1 LAHSL
6 VYVKPLTNH
15 KTTPYPGRELAYAN
29 SRRFALLVLVV
40 VALTAVA
47 LSGCGPA
54 KNSPSLTPAER
65 DAQIL
70 AIADQFA
77 ASNDLSAATSALAE
91 LDLDTPAPSV
101 LALAESY
108 IAQNGEPQMTRNLVL
123 LAQAL
128 GPLSRMASEYLAT
141 MAGGEQAVA
150 VAAQPEPPKPTAT
163 PVPPTDT
170 PTSVPPTDTPTATQT
185 PEPTA
190 TPTTTPVPRPQVVA
204 DRQGL
209 NVRGGPDTVYPVI
222 GEMAQGET
230 ADITGRNAEG
240 SWWQVTLANGREG
253 WVAAS
258 LVTATGPADAV
269 EIAANIPAAPPTA
282 TPRPAAAAAPPPAAP
297 TAQPAA
303 PSGPPFVFASYR
315 LRAVGEHAQSCTGG
329 DHAIWV
335 TVVDAAGNP
344 LNGVRVRE
352 IYTGQVQESGSSGP
366 GMVHF
371 DIYRGGGGVVEI
383 VDGNNSAIS
392 PQSPGMSADWPPFDL
407 MNASGYCNCK
417 PHPDP
422 ASCRADLESKNY
434 FFAVGHYVYEV
445 VFKRQS

>member
-1 LAHSL
+1 M
-6 VYVKPLTNH
+6 
-15 KTTPYPGRELAYAN
+15 
-29 SRRFALLVLVV
+29 
-40 VALTAVA
+40 AVA
-47 LSGCGPA
+47 LVAAALGGCGPA
-54 KNSPSLTPAER
+54 KKSPSLTPAER

-70 AIADQFA
+70 AIADRFA
-77 ASNDLSAATSALAE
+77 ASGDLASAQRELAQ
-91 LDLDTPAPSV
+91 LNLTNPAQAV

-108 IAQNGEPQMTRNLVL
+108 IVQNGEPQMTRNLVL

-128 GPLSRMASEYLAT
+128 GPLSHMAGDYLAT
-141 MAGGEQAVA
+141 ATGGGQAVA
-150 VAAQPEPPKPTAT
+150 AAASPEPPAPTAT

-170 PTSVPPTDTPTATQT
+170 PTPAPPTATPTAT

-190 TPTTTPVPRPQVVA
+190 TPTDTPVPRPQVVA

-209 NVRGGPDTVYPVI
+209 NVRGGPGTVYPVI
-222 GEMAQGET
+222 GEMNQGET
-230 ADITGRNAEG
+230 ADIIGRNAEG
-240 SWWQVTLANGREG
+240 SWWQVILANGREG
-253 WVAAS
+253 WVAAL
-258 LVTATGPADAV
+258 LVTPTGPVDAV

-282 TPRPAAAAAPPPAAP
+282 TPRPAAPAPPPQP
-297 TAQPAA
+297 PAA

-352 IYTGQVQESGSSGP
+352 IYTGLVQETGSSGP
-366 GMVHF
+366 GQTHF
-371 DIYRGGGGVVEI
+371 DIYRGGGGVVEL
-383 VDGNNSAIS
+383 VDGNNNPIS

-407 MNASGYCNCK
+407 MYASGYCNCK

-422 ASCRADLESKNY
+422 DSCRADLESKGY

>member
-1 LAHSL
+1 M
-6 VYVKPLTNH
+6 
-15 KTTPYPGRELAYAN
+15 
-29 SRRFALLVLVV
+29 
-40 VALTAVA
+40 ALTAAA
-47 LSGCGPA
+47 LSGCGSD
-54 KNSPSLTPAER
+54 KNSQSLTPAER
-65 DAQIL
+65 DAKIL

-77 ASNDLSAATSALAE
+77 ASNDLAAATGALAE
-91 LDLDTPAPSV
+91 LNLASPAQSV

-108 IAQNGEPQMTRNLVL
+108 IAQNGEPQMTRNLAL

-128 GPLSRMASEYLAT
+128 GPLSRMASDYLAT
-141 MAGGEQAVA
+141 AAGGGQAVA
-150 VAAQPEPPKPTAT
+150 VAASPESPTPTAT

-170 PTSVPPTDTPTATQT
+170 PTPLPPTDTPTAA

-190 TPTTTPVPRPQVVA
+190 TPTATPVPRPQAVA

-209 NVRGGPDTVYPVI
+209 NVRGGPGTVYPVI
-222 GEMAQGET
+222 GEMGQGET
-230 ADITGRNAEG
+230 ADITGRNTEG
-240 SWWQVTLANGREG
+240 SWWQVTLANGRDG

-282 TPRPAAAAAPPPAAP
+282 TLRPAAPAPAATPAP
-297 TAQPAA
+297 TARPAQ
-303 PSGPPFVFASYR
+303 PSGPPFAFASYR
-315 LRAVGEHAQSCTGG
+315 LRSVGEHAQSCTGG

-335 TVVDAAGNP
+335 TVVDPAGNP
-344 LNGVRVRE
+344 IDGVRVRE
-352 IYTGQVQESGSSGP
+352 IYTGEVRETGSSGP
-366 GMVHF
+366 GKVHF

-383 VDGNNSAIS
+383 IDGGNSPVS

-407 MNASGYCNCK
+407 MNGGGYCNCK

-422 ASCRADLESKNY
+422 DSCRADLESKNY